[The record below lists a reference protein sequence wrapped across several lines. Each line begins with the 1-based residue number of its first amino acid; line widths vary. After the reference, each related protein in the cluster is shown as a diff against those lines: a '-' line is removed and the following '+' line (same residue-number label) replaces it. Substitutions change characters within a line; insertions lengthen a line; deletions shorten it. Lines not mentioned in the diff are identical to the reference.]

1 MPGRSIRIARIA
13 GIPVGVS
20 PWWLVIVA
28 LITWTLG
35 ASYFPE
41 VVSGISPAVG
51 YLLGLTSALLLFA
64 SILAHEFGHAI
75 VARRQGIEIEEIDLW
90 LLGGVAKMSGEAREP
105 WQELRYALAGPAVT
119 AAIAAL
125 FGILELALPAST
137 PEVITALVGYQ
148 LIVNGLIL
156 VFNLIPAFPLDGGR
170 VLRSLLWKR
179 SGDMEKATSTA
190 AATGRAFGFILVGL
204 GVLEVVAGSPQGLWL
219 ALIGVFIVVSA
230 GAQAMGSKVQAALS
244 GVSAEDL
251 MSSPV
256 VSISCELS
264 VAEAVS
270 GWFLPYRYTAF
281 PVVDGSGRA
290 MGLITVSAVE
300 SLSDRQRPLTSVLEA
315 ADADESLLVD
325 PGEDVATLIGRAS
338 FSRVGRLVVVDEGRR
353 PIGLLSITD
362 VQRTLRASALT
373 RRPAGP
379 GPRADARSGGPNGA
393 SREGVTRVRHLS
405 GRG

>member
-1 MPGRSIRIARIA
+1 M
-13 GIPVGVS
+13 GVS

-90 LLGGVAKMSGEAREP
+90 LLGGVAKMSGEAHEP
-105 WQELRYALAGPAVT
+105 GDELRYAIAGPAVT
-119 AAIAAL
+119 AAITLMFGVLAL
-125 FGILELALPAST
+125 ILPAST
-137 PEVITALVGYQ
+137 PEVITALVEYQ

-179 SGDMEKATSTA
+179 SGDMQKATATA
-190 AATGRAFGFILVGL
+190 AATGRAFGYILVAL
-204 GVLEVVAGSPQGLWL
+204 GILEVLSGSPQGLWL
-219 ALIGVFIVVSA
+219 ALIGVFIVIAA
-230 GAQAMGSKVQAALS
+230 GSQAMGSKVQAALS

-256 VSISCELS
+256 VSISGEAS

-281 PVVDGSGRA
+281 PVVDATGHA
-290 MGLITVSAVE
+290 AGLITLSGVQSVSE
-300 SLSDRQRPLTSVLEA
+300 RDRPMTSVLAA
-315 ADADESLLVD
+315 ADLDASLMVS
-325 PGEDVATLIGRAS
+325 PTEDVATLIGRAS
-338 FSRVGRLVVVDEGRR
+338 FSRVGRLVVIDTERR

-362 VQRTLRASALT
+362 VQRTLRASELGRGGAAP
-373 RRPAGP
+373 RS
-379 GPRADARSGGPNGA
+379 PRAH
-393 SREGVTRVRHLS
+393 ELS